1 MPEQRHH
8 ITHVTSPI
16 ISPYFLTTS
25 NSLPAITPRGDDRRV
40 GEFTQEKKNV
50 QVVSGMMISVSGAS
64 ISKATPLVLALDQG
78 NRCELVTPGSVEPP
92 AAISNP

>member
-40 GEFTQEKKNV
+40 GEFTQGKKNV

-64 ISKATPLVLALDQG
+64 ISKATTLLLALDQREQARIG
-78 NRCELVTPGSVEPP
+78 Y
-92 AAISNP
+92 